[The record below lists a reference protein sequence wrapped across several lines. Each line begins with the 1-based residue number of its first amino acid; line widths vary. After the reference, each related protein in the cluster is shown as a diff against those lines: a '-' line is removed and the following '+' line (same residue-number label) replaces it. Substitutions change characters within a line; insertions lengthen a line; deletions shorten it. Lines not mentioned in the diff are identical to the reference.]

1 MPVARAILVLLLIL
15 TACGPAAP
23 HAPTATAVPLTAT
36 PAPPPPTP
44 TPVPQLAS
52 PAIIQVE
59 NSAGGRPQSGLATAD
74 LVYEYV
80 AEGGVGRFSVFFF
93 TAPPAGQEVGPVR
106 SARTVTIKLAALYH
120 GFVAYSGASTYIG
133 GLLRRAP
140 FPSFDE
146 DSARGNLFRISA
158 RAAPHNLYTD
168 GQHIANLTANARR
181 APVAYQ
187 LWTRTSAPSGGVP
200 ITSFTAPVSVF
211 ERPRFTWQPKL
222 NGFTRTEDTGLVL
235 DPATGAPLLLAT
247 VIVQQ
252 VAVTTDPHVVD
263 VDGHLGVDHAITGT
277 GTAQVFTGGREYQ
290 ATWTQPASGPP
301 QYALSDGSPAP
312 IAPGEVWIS
321 LVPIGQP
328 APVSQPAA
336 SSALPVWQPAR

>member
-1 MPVARAILVLLLIL
+1 MPSARAILGLLVVL
-15 TACGPAAP
+15 TACGPAAKP
-23 HAPTATAVPLTAT
+23 APTATAVPTTAT

-44 TPVPQLAS
+44 TPTPQLAS

-59 NSAGGRPQSGLATAD
+59 NSAGGRPQSGLANAD

-93 TAPPAGQEVGPVR
+93 TPPPAAQEVGPVR
-106 SARTVTIKLAALYH
+106 SARTVTIQLAKLYH

-140 FPSFDE
+140 FPSFNE
-146 DSARGNLFRISA
+146 DTARGNLFRISA
-158 RAAPHNLYTD
+158 RAPPHNLYTD
-168 GQHIANLTANARR
+168 GRHISNLAASARLVSV
-181 APVAYQ
+181 PYQ

-200 ITSFTAPVSVF
+200 VTSFTAPVSVF

-222 NGFTRTEDTGLVL
+222 NGFTRTEDTGIVL
-235 DPATGAPLLLAT
+235 DPANGVPLILPT

-252 VAVTTDPHVVD
+252 VAVTTDPRVVD

-277 GTAQVFTGGREYQ
+277 GTAQVFTGGREFQ

-301 QYALSDGSPAP
+301 RYTLSDGSPAP

-328 APVSQPAA
+328 A
-336 SSALPVWQPAR
+336 LLG

>member
-1 MPVARAILVLLLIL
+1 ML
-15 TACGPAAP
+15 TACGPAATP
-23 HAPTATAVPLTAT
+23 TPSQTAAPRTAT
-36 PAPPPPTP
+36 PAPTARPTP
-44 TPVPQLAS
+44 APIPLLGS

-59 NSAGGRPQSGLATAD
+59 NSAGGRPQSGLAAAD

-93 TAPPAGQEVGPVR
+93 STPPTPQAVGPVR
-106 SARTVTIKLAALYH
+106 SARTVTIALATLYH

-133 GLLRRAP
+133 GLLGRAP

-146 DSARGNLFRISA
+146 DSARGNLFRIST
-158 RAAPHNLYTD
+158 RFAPHNLYTD
-168 GQHIANLTANARR
+168 GRHIANLAALAHL
-181 APVAYQ
+181 APVPYR
-187 LWTRTSAPSGGVP
+187 LWARTSSVVGGGVA
-200 ITSFTAPVSVF
+200 ITSFTVPVSVF
-211 ERPRFTWQPKL
+211 ERPRFTWQPRL
-222 NGFTRTEDTGLVL
+222 NGFSRTEDTGPVVN
-235 DPATGAPLLLAT
+235 PANGAPLTVPT

-252 VAVTTDPHVVD
+252 VAVTTDPRVVD
-263 VDGHLGVDHAITGT
+263 VDGHLGVDQGITGS

-301 QYALSDGSPAP
+301 QYTLGDGSPAP

-328 APVSQPAA
+328 AAA
-336 SSALPVWQPAR
+336 S